1 MKQVTL
7 ACISLLISL
16 PVFSSL
22 EIVITQGT
30 DAASKIAV
38 VPFGTPSGVR
48 DIAPIIQSDLYRSG
62 QFAPIAEEDMLSLP
76 QVPNDVNFRDWRVLG
91 TDYVVVGQMEKQ
103 EDELSVSFHVFDV
116 SLERKLIAG
125 KISGLASQHRE
136 IAHMVA
142 DQVFESITDI
152 QGAFSTKIMY
162 VLVEGR
168 GTENPSYR
176 LEIADSDGENA
187 QTVLQSLFPI
197 MSPTWGPDGE
207 TVAYVSFENGR
218 SNIFVHE
225 IYTGTRD
232 VIAAFEGTNSAP
244 DFSSDGKRLAMS
256 LSRDGNPEIYIMDI
270 AQRKFKRLT
279 THRAID
285 TEPVWTQD
293 GKDIVFTSD
302 RSGNPQIYRINVETL
317 KSSRLSFQ
325 GDYNAR
331 PRILPNGEHMLFV
344 HRIDRTYHI
353 VWSNLDKSG
362 DTIVLTKNVLD
373 ESPSVAPNGTMIIY
387 ATKEGSKG
395 ILGMVSVD
403 GQVEFKLPSSEGD
416 VQEPA
421 WSPFLSTTLKFQQ
434 L

>member
-1 MKQVTL
+1 MRKFALV
-7 ACISLLISL
+7 CVSLLVSL
-16 PVFSSL
+16 PVLSF
-22 EIVITQGT
+22 EIVIDKGT
-30 DAASKIAV
+30 DKASKIAV
-38 VPFGTPSGVR
+38 VPFGTSAGVR
-48 DIAPIIQSDLYRSG
+48 DVAPIIEFDLYRSG

-76 QVPNDVNFRDWRVLG
+76 QTPKDVNFRDWRVLG
-91 TDYVVVGQMEKQ
+91 SDYVVIGQVEKE
-103 EDELSVSFHVFDV
+103 EDTLSVTFHAFDV
-116 SLERKLIAG
+116 SLERKLVAG
-125 KISGLASQHRE
+125 KVTGLVSQQRE

-142 DQVFESITDI
+142 DKVFESITEI
-152 QGAFSTKIMY
+152 PGAFLTKVMY

-187 QTVLQSLFPI
+187 QKVLESLYPI
-197 MSPTWGPDGE
+197 MSPTWAPDGE
-207 TVAYVSFENGR
+207 TVAYVSFESGR
-218 SNIFVHE
+218 SNIVVHE
-225 IYTGTRD
+225 IYTGKRE
-232 VIAAFEGTNSAP
+232 VFAAFEGTNSAP
-244 DFSSDGKRLAMS
+244 DFSPDGKRLAMS
-256 LSRDGNPEIYIMDI
+256 LSRHGNPEIYVMDI
-270 AQRKFKRLT
+270 AKRTFKRIT

-302 RSGNPQIYRINVETL
+302 RSGNPQLYRINVETL

-325 GDYNAR
+325 GNYNAR
-331 PRILPNGEHMLFV
+331 PRLLPDGKHMLFV

-353 VWSNLDKSG
+353 VWTTLDKSG

-373 ESPSVAPNGTMIIY
+373 ESPSVAPNGSMIIY
-387 ATKEGSKG
+387 ATKADRKG

>member
-1 MKQVTL
+1 MKQVSL
-7 ACISLLISL
+7 GCILLLISL

-30 DAASKIAV
+30 DTASKVAV
-38 VPFGTPSGVR
+38 VPFGTTPGVL
-48 DIAPIIQSDLYRSG
+48 DVAPIIQSDLYRSG
-62 QFAPIAEEDMLSLP
+62 QFVPISEEDMLSLP
-76 QVPNDVNFRDWRVLG
+76 QTQKDVNFRDWRVLG
-91 TDYVVVGQMEKQ
+91 TDYVVIGQMEKQ
-103 EDELSVSFHVFDV
+103 EDELSVSFHAFDV
-116 SLERKLIAG
+116 SLERKLVAG
-125 KISGLASQHRE
+125 KVTGLVSQHRE

-142 DQVFESITDI
+142 DKVFESITNI

-176 LEIADSDGENA
+176 LEIADSDGKNA
-187 QTVLQSLFPI
+187 QTVLESLLPI
-197 MSPTWGPDGE
+197 MSPTWSPDGE
-207 TVAYVSFENGR
+207 TIAYVSFESGR
-218 SNIFVHE
+218 SNILVHE
-225 IYTGTRD
+225 IYTGTRN

-244 DFSSDGKRLAMS
+244 DFSPDGRRLAMC
-256 LSRDGNPEIYIMDI
+256 LSRDGNPEIYVMDI
-270 AQRKFKRLT
+270 AQRTYKRFT

-293 GKDIVFTSD
+293 GKEIVFTSD

-317 KSSRLSFQ
+317 KSNRLSFQ

-331 PRILPNGEHMLFV
+331 PRLLPDGKHMLFV

-353 VWSNLDKSG
+353 VWSSLGKSG
-362 DTIVLTKNVLD
+362 DTIVLTQNVLD
-373 ESPSVAPNGTMIIY
+373 ESPSIAPNGTMIVF
-387 ATKEGSKG
+387 ATKADGKG

-403 GQVEFKLPSSEGD
+403 GQVEFKLPSTEGD